1 MMTTADGPKPNLDRV
16 LTLIGR
22 ASTPPVPETPF
33 GISRGALMDLPATHA
48 DTRVVSVAEPVL
60 TRRLQER
67 IPTRAGVPG
76 LLTEQVSLPEVSTLV
91 IDWAAFAGGP
101 WLGANTHSASSLIEE
116 IFEAGRIM
124 RATGRLVLG
133 LPLRPL
139 TATGD
144 ARLMSTCTVDM
155 TAVPADD
162 LQEGAPLTEAWTIVA
177 HHARDR
183 GNFVS
188 PAKKDS

>member
-1 MMTTADGPKPNLDRV
+1 MMTTADGPEPNLDRV

-76 LLTEQVSLPEVSTLV
+76 LLTEQVSLPGVSTLV
-91 IDWAAFAGGP
+91 IDWAAFGGGP

-124 RATGRLVLG
+124 RATGRLVFG

-162 LQEGAPLTEAWTIVA
+162 LEEGAPMTEAWMIVA

-183 GNFVS
+183 GNSVS
-188 PAKKDS
+188 PDKKDC

>member
-1 MMTTADGPKPNLDRV
+1 MMTTADGPEPNLDRV

-60 TRRLQER
+60 TRRLQEQ

-76 LLTEQVSLPEVSTLV
+76 LLTEQVSLPGVSTLV
-91 IDWAAFAGGP
+91 IDWAAFGGGP

-162 LQEGAPLTEAWTIVA
+162 LQEGAPLTEAWTTVA
-177 HHARDR
+177 RHARDR
-183 GNFVS
+183 GNSVS
-188 PAKKDS
+188 ADKKDC